1 MERRLVKIG
10 DAAAMLGVAV
20 STLRK
25 WESTDV
31 YCAVCARVRLRL
43 CNRRA
48 YHMRRNPETASND
61 VNDYRTKDELD
72 LFFPSSLY
80 GSRSKKN
87 RQLMD
92 ALKDATCT
100 APTK

>member
-1 MERRLVKIG
+1 MQQIEIVIIHKGEQPSFEEDLAK
-10 DAAAMLGVAV
+10 
-20 STLRK
+20 
-25 WESTDV
+25 DV
-31 YCAVCARVRLRL
+31 LEIITVFSAR
-43 CNRRA
+43 
-48 YHMRRNPETASND
+48 
-61 VNDYRTKDELD
+61 
-72 LFFPSSLY
+72 LY